1 MSSSGCNTPV
11 EVSPWTSA
19 TSLVRPPCNAAS
31 IASGS
36 MTRPHSAFTGTT
48 SAPQRSAISI
58 NSRPKRPHSP
68 TTTRS
73 PGSTSETIAAS
84 RPARPV
90 PDQGLN
96 ELHGGGDALDDG
108 RADLPGDLRR
118 EVGHAGAAE
127 DDRVGVVLLQ
137 GPPALLDDGDARDR
151 ALPFE
156 IQHGEVGRA
165 DVAAETGHA
174 VGLHE
179 LPRDA
184 ARALE
189 RRDDRES
196 GGDHAGGVHGCFRD
210 AEDGAAGDL
219 ARGQETGIAEAR
231 DDVTIAAVR
240 LALADLLEEAEYADG
255 LVVVVLDGHGAHGR
269 ARRHDHRALCRHP
282 TGRGADLLGHALGGV
297 RIDHLD
303 LHDARPFLAGLPNT
317 SRRSTGV
324 LGVRSRF
331 SRPSIPCRWRVIRS
345 TASWTRPASSGA
357 SRARCSS

>member
-1 MSSSGCNTPV
+1 MDRSSPAAGSRVTRR
-11 EVSPWTSA
+11 EASQRA
-19 TSLVRPPCNAAS
+19 TVRLGEREGELADL
-31 IASGS
+31 
-36 MTRPHSAFTGTT
+36 
-48 SAPQRSAISI
+48 
-58 NSRPKRPHSP
+58 
-68 TTTRS
+68 
-73 PGSTSETIAAS
+73 
-84 RPARPV
+84 ARLKAEAH
-90 PDQGLN
+90 QGLD

-108 RADLPGDLRR
+108 RADLPGDLGR

-137 GPPALLDDGDARDR
+137 GPPALLDDGDARGR

-196 GGDHAGGVHGCFRD
+196 GGDHAGGVHGRFRD

-255 LVVVVLDGHGAHGR
+255 LVVVAFDGHRAHGR
-269 ARRHDHRALCRHP
+269 ARRHDRRALRRYP

-297 RIDHLD
+297 RI
-303 LHDARPFLAGLPNT
+303 A
-317 SRRSTGV
+317 
-324 LGVRSRF
+324 
-331 SRPSIPCRWRVIRS
+331 
-345 TASWTRPASSGA
+345 
-357 SRARCSS
+357 